1 MIDVIVGAGGVSKA
15 NDPLLGLVSEG
26 SPKVLLRLAGKPMVQ
41 WTLDAIATTS
51 RVGNVVI
58 IGLGSQHGLSCGN
71 KSVHYTKSVG
81 GILDNVI
88 AGAKK
93 VIEVNPDSKLTMW
106 VSADVPLI
114 TPEMLNWF
122 IDRTDE
128 TEHDLYYQIIERR
141 VMERRF
147 PSSKRTFT
155 KLKGKTVCGG
165 DVGAFSTTIAS
176 SAHPAWRAIT
186 AARKSVARQAALVGL
201 WPLILLLAG
210 QMTEESAATVIRK
223 RLGINGVLMTCPY
236 AEIGMDVDKPEQ
248 YIIAKQELESVDVE
262 S

>member
-1 MIDVIVGAGGVSKA
+1 MIDVIVGAGGVAKA

-26 SPKVLLRLAGKPMVQ
+26 SPKALLGLAGKPMVQ

-58 IGLGSQHGLSCGN
+58 IGLGPQHGLNCGD

-81 GILDNVI
+81 GILDNVT

-93 VIEVNPDSKLTMW
+93 VIEVNPESKLPLW

-128 TEHDLYYQIIERR
+128 TDHDLYYQIIERG

-155 KLKGKTVCGG
+155 KLKGKAVCGG
-165 DVGAFSTTIAS
+165 DVGAFSTTTAS
-176 SAHPAWRAIT
+176 SSHPAWRAIT
-186 AARKSVARQAALVGL
+186 DARKSVTKQATLVGL
-201 WPLILLLAG
+201 WPLILLLTG
-210 QMTEESAATVIRK
+210 QMTEESAATVVRK
-223 RLGINGVLMTCPY
+223 RLGVNGVLITCPY
-236 AEIGMDVDKPEQ
+236 AEVGMDVDKPEQ
-248 YIIAKQELESVDVE
+248 YRIAKRELESVGVG